1 VLSVRVSPWVRQMGS
16 SEQSGTALP
25 SPSSDSA
32 GQRFVLNGNQRR
44 VYDILFEKMDLK
56 IALMYQACLLVL
68 DCVEHDEKLS
78 LAAHALRET
87 MCAIAEHHGVTWD
100 EKRLHS
106 QLNELKSAFKKVTPD
121 LVSGRQLPGGT
132 ISDEGLP
139 RFLSGFRVFA
149 EWYGND
155 VGNRRKQAE
164 NLFKKLFPGEKPA
177 LYQNLA
183 DIWVGAYGF
192 FTGVAHHRKRASKE
206 EFIESLTVFEKC
218 IGTIRLEAVEDTN
231 AIDELIA
238 KGQVDG

>member
-1 VLSVRVSPWVRQMGS
+1 MRASARVRQLGS
-16 SEQSGTALP
+16 NEQSDTTIPL
-25 SPSSDSA
+25 PSSDIA
-32 GQRFVLNGNQRR
+32 GQRLVPNGDQRR
-44 VYDILFEKMDLK
+44 VYDILFEKMGLK
-56 IALMYQACLLVL
+56 TALMYQACLLVL

-100 EKRLHS
+100 KKRLHS
-106 QLNELKSAFKKVTPD
+106 ELNELKTAFKKVTPD
-121 LVSGRQLPGGT
+121 LVSGQQLPGGT

-139 RFLSGFRVFA
+139 IFLSRFERFA

-164 NLFKKLFPGEKPA
+164 NLFKKLLPGEKPA

-192 FTGVAHHRKRASKE
+192 FAGVAHHGKRASKE
-206 EFIESLTVFEKC
+206 EFIESLTKFDKC
-218 IGTIRLEAVEDTN
+218 IGTMWLEAVEDTN
-231 AIDELIA
+231 AMDELIA